1 MKMQNFELH
10 LYTKHATL
18 KPHPKELHLT
28 QVVCQE
34 MLVSRWKMHK
44 IGLNSES
51 DEDAQT
57 IKQATTQV
65 IEN

>member
-1 MKMQNFELH
+1 M
-10 LYTKHATL
+10 
-18 KPHPKELHLT
+18 
-28 QVVCQE
+28 
-34 MLVSRWKMHK
+34 KMHK
-44 IGLNSES
+44 IGLNLES